1 MASPGRKRKPS
12 VQTSHALEL
21 AHYRRELAAQKR
33 SYDELYRETER
44 LRGALDGKDAEGL
57 RIKNKALER
66 KRELELAQRTI
77 EGLRNEIRAAESQAK
92 AAREYS
98 RNIERKVAGGSY
110 PKILA
115 ENLLN
120 LLTTSSSSSATLSLK
135 SGDPYDVF
143 RPFTSFKSFMPIG
156 NGRLVVPFV
165 FLLESLSSISQI
177 FIASS
182 KFVSTIAF
190 ME

>member
-1 MASPGRKRKPS
+1 MP
-12 VQTSHALEL
+12 
-21 AHYRRELAAQKR
+21 
-33 SYDELYRETER
+33 
-44 LRGALDGKDAEGL
+44 LDGLIPAIPQKPAGVLNDPAKSEPVASGTIPDATAAAPPPVDAPALKSGL
-57 RIKNKALER
+57 N
-66 KRELELAQRTI
+66 
-77 EGLRNEIRAAESQAK
+77 GLPVLPCNGLVV
-92 AAREYS
+92 
-98 RNIERKVAGGSY
+98 VAPNPCSGTLVF
-110 PKILA
+110 PKIIA
-115 ENLLN
+115 ENLLK

-143 RPFTSFKSFMPIG
+143 KPFTSFKSFMPIG

-165 FLLESLSSISQI
+165 FLLESLSSVSQI